1 MGTCKY
7 CGCKAGLLSK
17 THRECEEKHSDGLR
31 GLEQDLR
38 MVISNNKGD
47 CSRLRT
53 SLPAYRSTNFL
64 SEDDIVTVFDKVI
77 REYTLSMHRPYSP
90 RSMHIVDDI
99 INILN
104 VPYQLISAK
113 RGLDEF
119 TKKLMRGF
127 MVDYFTD
134 KLPLPV
140 AQQRCGS
147 VLKRFPMSQS
157 QIDDAYWHVLD
168 RAATNFLSDG
178 SLSDDEQRKI
188 TDFTQTLSLS
198 LNNIPKPYQNGD
210 ISKLSQVALI
220 KALQNGIVPSTNFQ
234 APIILGKKESVFWAY
249 NGVSCYQEK
258 ITKEWVGRNNGFSF
272 RVCKGVYYRTGR
284 SKGHP
289 VERSSM
295 ELQGMGTLYVT
306 NKNLIFWSQMKNL
319 KIPFSKIIGFTP
331 YSDGIEVHR
340 DGATAKRLT
349 FQGFDPWFI
358 MNVISQL
365 TNLQ

>member
-7 CGCKAGLLSK
+7 CGGKTNLFSK
-17 THRECEEKHSDGLR
+17 VHKECEEKHSDGLR

-38 MVISNNKGD
+38 IILANNTHD
-47 CSRLRT
+47 CSRLRGNMQT
-53 SLPAYRSTNFL
+53 YRSAKFL
-64 SEDDIVTVFDKVI
+64 GDDDIATVFDKVI
-77 REYTLSMHRPYSP
+77 REYTASMRRPYSP
-90 RSMHIVDDI
+90 RSMHVVDDI
-99 INILN
+99 LNVIN
-104 VPYQLISAK
+104 VPYQTISSK
-113 RGLDEF
+113 GGLDEF

-134 KLPLPV
+134 KLSLPV

-147 VLKRFPMSQS
+147 VLKRFPMSQY
-157 QIDDAYWHVLD
+157 QIEDAYWHVLD
-168 RAATNFLSDG
+168 KAATNFLCDG
-178 SLSDDEQRKI
+178 TLSDDEQMKI
-188 TDFTQTLSLS
+188 TDFTQTLHLS
-198 LNNIPKPYQNGD
+198 LNNIPAPYQNGD

-220 KALQNGIVPSTNFQ
+220 KALQNGIVPATNIQ
-234 APIILGKKESVFWAY
+234 VPIILGKKETVLWTY

-258 ITKEWVGRNNGFSF
+258 VTKEWVGRNNGFSF

-295 ELQGMGTLYVT
+295 ELQGVGTLYVT
-306 NKNLIFWSQMKNL
+306 NKNLIFWSQMKNV

-349 FQGFDPWFI
+349 LQGFDPWFI

-365 TNLQ
+365 TNMQ

>member
-7 CGCKAGLLSK
+7 CGEKTGLFSKAHK
-17 THRECEEKHSDGLR
+17 ECEEKHSDGLR
-31 GLEQDLR
+31 CLEQDIRAILSQNAGANL
-38 MVISNNKGD
+38 IGGKLS
-47 CSRLRT
+47 SYRT
-53 SLPAYRSTNFL
+53 DNFL
-64 SEDDIVTVFDKVI
+64 SDEDIATVFDKEI
-77 REYTLSMHRPYSP
+77 RNYTSSLRRPYSP
-90 RSMHIVDDI
+90 SSMHIVDDI

-104 VPYQLISAK
+104 VPYQIISVK
-113 RGLDEF
+113 GGLDEF

-134 KLPLPV
+134 KLDL
-140 AQQRCGS
+140 ATARQRCGS

-168 RAATNFLSDG
+168 KAATKFLADG

-188 TDFTQTLSLS
+188 IDFTQTLSLS
-198 LNNIPKPYQNGD
+198 LNNIPTPYQNGD
-210 ISKLSQVALI
+210 MSKLSQVALI
-220 KALQNGIVPSTNFQ
+220 KALQNGIVPTTNIQ
-234 APIILGKKESVFWAY
+234 APIILGKKESVLWAY
-249 NGVSCYQEK
+249 NGVSCFQEK
-258 ITKEWVGRNNGFSF
+258 VTKEWVGRNNGFSF
-272 RVCKGVYYRTGR
+272 RVCKGVYYRAGR

-319 KIPFSKIIGFTP
+319 KIPFAKIIGFTP

>member
-1 MGTCKY
+1 MGTCKF
-7 CGCKAGLLSK
+7 CGEKTGLFSKAHK
-17 THRECEEKHSDGLR
+17 ECEEKHSKGLR
-31 GLEQDLR
+31 DLEQDLR
-38 MVISNNKGD
+38 VVLSNNIGD
-47 CSRLRT
+47 SSRLKAN
-53 SLPAYRSTNFL
+53 LPTYKTANFL
-64 SEDDIVTVFDKVI
+64 SDDDIVTVFDKVI
-77 REYTLSMHRPYSP
+77 RDYTESLRRPYSP

-104 VPYQLISAK
+104 VPYQKISAK
-113 RGLDEF
+113 GGLDEF

-127 MVDYFTD
+127 MVDYFTY
-134 KLPLPV
+134 KLTLPV

-168 RAATNFLSDG
+168 KAATNFLADG
-178 SLSDDEQRKI
+178 SLSDEEQRKI
-188 TDFTQTLSLS
+188 TDFTQALSLP
-198 LNNIPKPYQNGD
+198 LNNIPASYQNGD

-220 KALQNGIVPSTNFQ
+220 KALQNGIVPTTNIQ
-234 APIILGKKESVFWAY
+234 APIILGKKESVLWAY

-258 ITKEWVGRNNGFSF
+258 VTKEWVGRNNGFSF

-295 ELQGMGTLYVT
+295 EHQGTGMLYVT
-306 NKNLIFWSQMKNL
+306 NKNLIFWSQMKNV

-340 DGATAKRLT
+340 DGASAKRLT
-349 FQGFDPWFI
+349 LQGFDPWFI

-365 TNLQ
+365 TNL

>member
-7 CGCKAGLLSK
+7 CGEKAGLFSSAHK
-17 THRECEEKHSDGLR
+17 ECEQKHTNGLNELER
-31 GLEQDLR
+31 DIQSCLSQGLIINGLGNLIQ
-38 MVISNNKGD
+38 S
-47 CSRLRT
+47 
-53 SLPAYRSTNFL
+53 YRRDVFL
-64 SEDDIVTVFDKVI
+64 SDDDIAAVFDKVI
-77 REYTLSMHRPYSP
+77 RDYTSRMRRPYSP
-90 RSMHIVDDI
+90 RSMHLVDDLL
-99 INILN
+99 NLLN
-104 VPYQLISAK
+104 VPYQSISSK
-113 RGLDEF
+113 GGLDEF

-134 KLPLPV
+134 KLPLAT

-157 QIDDAYWHVLD
+157 QIQDAYWHVLD

-178 SLSDDEQRKI
+178 NLSDDEQQKI
-188 TDFTQTLSLS
+188 TDFTQSLGLP
-198 LNNIPKPYQNGD
+198 LNNIPAPYQNGD

-220 KALQNGIVPSTNFQ
+220 KALQNGIVPNSNIQ
-234 APIILGKKESVFWAY
+234 VPIMLGKKETVLWAY

-258 ITKEWVGRNNGFSF
+258 ITREWVGRNNGMSF

-289 VERSSM
+289 VERSSI
-295 ELQGMGTLYVT
+295 ELQGVGTLYVT
-306 NKNLIFWSQMKNL
+306 NKNLIFWSQMKNV
-319 KIPFSKIIGFTP
+319 KIPFAKIIGFTP
-331 YSDGIEVHR
+331 YSDGLEVHR

-349 FQGFDPWFI
+349 LQGFDPWFI

-365 TNLQ
+365 TNLS

>member
-7 CGCKAGLLSK
+7 CGEKTGLFSKAHK
-17 THRECEEKHSDGLR
+17 ECEEKHSDGLR

-38 MVISNNKGD
+38 IVLSNNTGD
-47 CSRLRT
+47 S
-53 SLPAYRSTNFL
+53 SLLIANIPTYKTTNFL
-64 SEDDIVTVFDKVI
+64 SDDDIVTVFDKVI
-77 REYTLSMHRPYSP
+77 REYTEYLRRPYSA

-99 INILN
+99 INTLN
-104 VPYQLISAK
+104 VPYQKISAK
-113 RGLDEF
+113 GGLDEF

-127 MVDYFTD
+127 MVDFFTD
-134 KLPLPV
+134 KLTLPV

-168 RAATNFLSDG
+168 KAATNFLADG

-188 TDFTQTLSLS
+188 TDFTRTLSLP
-198 LNNIPKPYQNGD
+198 LNNIPAPYQNGD

-220 KALQNGIVPSTNFQ
+220 KALQNGIVPTTNIH
-234 APIILGKKESVFWAY
+234 APIILGKKESALWAY

-258 ITKEWVGRNNGFSF
+258 VTKEWVGRNKGFSF

-306 NKNLIFWSQMKNL
+306 NKNLIFWSQMKNV
-319 KIPFSKIIGFTP
+319 KIPFAKIIGFTP

-349 FQGFDPWFI
+349 LQGFDPWFI

>member
-7 CGCKAGLLSK
+7 CGGKAGLLSK
-17 THRECEEKHSDGLR
+17 AHRECEEKHSKGLR

-38 MVISNNKGD
+38 MILCNNTGD
-47 CSRLRT
+47 CSRLIGN
-53 SLPAYRSTNFL
+53 LPNYRNAHFL
-64 SEDDIVTVFDKVI
+64 NDEDIATVFDKFI
-77 REYTLSMHRPYSP
+77 REYSASLRRPYSP
-90 RSMHIVDDI
+90 RSMHLID
-99 INILN
+99 NILNAIN
-104 VPYQLISAK
+104 VPYQTVSSK
-113 RGLDEF
+113 GGLDEF

-134 KLPLPV
+134 KLTLPV

-168 RAATNFLSDG
+168 KAATNFLADG
-178 SLSDDEQRKI
+178 SLSDEEQRKI
-188 TDFTQTLSLS
+188 TDFTQALSLP
-198 LNNIPKPYQNGD
+198 LNNIPASYQNGD
-210 ISKLSQVALI
+210 ISKLGQVALI
-220 KALQNGIVPSTNFQ
+220 KALQNGIVPATNIQ
-234 APIILGKKESVFWAY
+234 APIILGKKETVLWVY

-284 SKGHP
+284 TKGHP

-295 ELQGMGTLYVT
+295 ELQGTGTLYVT
-306 NKNLIFWSQMKNL
+306 NKNLIFWSQMKNV
-319 KIPFSKIIGFTP
+319 KIPFAKIIGFTP

-349 FQGFDPWFI
+349 LQGFDPWFI

>member
-7 CGCKAGLLSK
+7 CGEKTGLFSKAHK
-17 THRECEEKHSDGLR
+17 ECEAKHSDGLR
-31 GLEQDLR
+31 CLEQDIHTCLSQNR
-38 MVISNNKGD
+38 GINYIGGKLS
-47 CSRLRT
+47 S
-53 SLPAYRSTNFL
+53 YRKDNFL
-64 SEDDIVTVFDKVI
+64 SDDDIATVFDKAI
-77 REYTLSMHRPYSP
+77 REYTSSLRRPYSP
-90 RSMHIVDDI
+90 RSMHLVDDLVNLI
-99 INILN
+99 N
-104 VPYQLISAK
+104 VPYQTLSEK
-113 RGLDEF
+113 GGLDEF

-134 KLPLPV
+134 KLDLTT
-140 AQQRCGS
+140 ARQRCGS
-147 VLKRFPMSQS
+147 VLKRFPMSQY
-157 QIDDAYWHVLD
+157 QIEDAYWHVLD
-168 RAATNFLSDG
+168 KAATNFLSDG
-178 SLSDDEQRKI
+178 TLSDDEQRKI
-188 TDFTQTLSLS
+188 TDFTQKLNLS
-198 LNNIPKPYQNGD
+198 LNNIPAPYQKGD

-220 KALQNGIVPSTNFQ
+220 KALQNGIIPTTNIQ
-234 APIILGKKESVFWAY
+234 APIILGKKETVLWAY

-258 ITKEWVGRNNGFSF
+258 VTKEWVGRNNGFSF

-295 ELQGMGTLYVT
+295 ELQGTGTLYVT
-306 NKNLIFWSQMKNL
+306 NKNLIFWSQMKNI
-319 KIPFSKIIGFTP
+319 KIPFAKIIGFTP

-349 FQGFDPWFI
+349 LQGFDPWFI